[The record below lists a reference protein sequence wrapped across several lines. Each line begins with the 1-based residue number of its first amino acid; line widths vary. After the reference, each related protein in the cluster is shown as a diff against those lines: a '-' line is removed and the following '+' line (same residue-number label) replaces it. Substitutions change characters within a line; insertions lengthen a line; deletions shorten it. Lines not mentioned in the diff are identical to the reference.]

1 MWRKVNI
8 MTHSYRVH
16 YFHLVWSTKN
26 RVPWISPEVQKRL
39 YPYLIGIIRNHKG
52 KLIEIGGMPD
62 HIHML
67 IELSFLDK
75 FSYFIRDLK
84 SYSSLWIHQT
94 FPQLK
99 DFAWQEGYGSFSV
112 SFSAISTVKKYI
124 LNQEQHHA
132 NQSFDQEYLK
142 LLQLHNIQYDE
153 RFVLG

>member
-1 MWRKVNI
+1 

-16 YFHLVWSTKN
+16 YFHIVWSTKN
-26 RVPWISPEVQKRL
+26 RVPWITSEVQKRL
-39 YPYLIGIIRNHKG
+39 YSYLVGIIRNHKG

-62 HIHML
+62 HVHML
-67 IELSFLDK
+67 IELSNLDK

-84 SYSSLWIHQT
+84 ACSSLWIHQT

-112 SFSAISTVKKYI
+112 SFSAVDTVKNYI
-124 LNQEQHHA
+124 LNQELHHT

-142 LLQLHNIQYDE
+142 LLQVHNIQYDE

>member
-1 MWRKVNI
+1 

-16 YFHLVWSTKN
+16 YFHIVWSTKK
-26 RVPWISPEVQKRL
+26 RVPWINPELQKRL
-39 YPYLIGIIRNHKG
+39 YSYLIGIIRNHKG

-62 HIHML
+62 HVHML
-67 IELSFLDK
+67 IELSNLDK

-84 SYSSLWIHQT
+84 SCSSLWIHQT
-94 FPQLK
+94 FSQLK

-112 SFSAISTVKKYI
+112 SFSAIDAVKKYI
-124 LNQEQHHA
+124 LNQELHHA

>member
-1 MWRKVNI
+1 

-16 YFHLVWSTKN
+16 YFHIVWSTKN
-26 RVPWISPEVQKRL
+26 RVPWINPELQKRL
-39 YPYLIGIIRNHKG
+39 YSYLIGIIRNHKG

-62 HIHML
+62 HVHML
-67 IELSFLDK
+67 IELSNLDK

-84 SYSSLWIHQT
+84 SCSSLWIHQT

-112 SFSAISTVKKYI
+112 SVSAISTVKKYI
-124 LNQEQHHA
+124 LNQEKHHA